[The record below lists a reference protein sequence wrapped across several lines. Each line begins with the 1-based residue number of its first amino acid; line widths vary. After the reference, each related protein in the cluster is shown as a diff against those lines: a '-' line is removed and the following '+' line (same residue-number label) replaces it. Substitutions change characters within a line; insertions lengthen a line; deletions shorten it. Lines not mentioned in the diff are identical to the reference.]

1 MNEQKIPEIQPGKKY
16 TDKNTPKNKLI
27 NVGLLLA
34 SLLICIAIA
43 ESFFAYWETKLLKSM
58 GVFIPVDPRYDGS
71 AWEVDPMQANRFTW
85 QSDGNSIV
93 HIRSKNKKLMYE
105 LRPNAEIS
113 DMIKI
118 NSGGFRDYEYSQEKP
133 PNVFRIAVVGDS
145 VTFGWRQRLE
155 DTYPKILEH
164 LLQKNAPSNIHF
176 EVLNFGI
183 GGYNAEQE
191 IELLKTKVL
200 LYSPDL
206 ILIGFCPNDGQIG
219 FDGGLWW
226 HFFRGPFRTISFLK
240 LLGLYKKYK
249 QDELAFLKGPYTEL
263 AEILKQKNISVHVC
277 IFPMLQGKGLWIPPH
292 FIPLLEELKIPYCNL
307 ISAFKEGNLSELLF
321 DTVHFTVAGHK
332 LVAQKIYE
340 YLINHQLVPTL

>member
-1 MNEQKIPEIQPGKKY
+1 MNKQVVQAESLHANETKSR
-16 TDKNTPKNKLI
+16 TKNFLI
-27 NVGLLLA
+27 NIGLLIA
-34 SLLICIAIA
+34 SLFVCITIS
-43 ESFFAYWETKLLKSM
+43 EIFFASWEMKLLKSM

-113 DMIKI
+113 NMIKI
-118 NSGGFRDYEYSQEKP
+118 NSDGFRDKEFSREKAP
-133 PNVFRIAVVGDS
+133 GIFRIAVVGDS

-155 DTYPKILEH
+155 DTYPKKLEQ
-164 LLQKNAPSNIHF
+164 LLQAHNKSTIQF

-191 IELLKTKVL
+191 IELIKTKVL
-200 LYSPDL
+200 LYNPDL

-226 HFFRGPFRTISFLK
+226 HFFRGPSRTISFLK
-240 LLGLYKKYK
+240 LLALYKKYK
-249 QDELAFLKGPYTEL
+249 QDELAFLKGPYAEL
-263 AEILKQKNISVHVC
+263 AELSKQKNIPVHVC
-277 IFPMLQGKGLWIPPH
+277 ILPMLQGEELWIPPR
-292 FIPLLEELKIPYCNL
+292 FIPLLEELKIPYFNL
-307 ISAFKEGNLSELLF
+307 IPAFKENNVSELMF
-321 DTVHFTVAGHK
+321 DTVHFSVAGHEF
-332 LVAQKIYE
+332 VAQEIYK
-340 YLINHQLVPTL
+340 YLTIKNIIPVQK